1 MIKKKFIPLVIG
13 VASLTAVT
21 FLLYNHFKPCADENK
36 SKQETNKE
44 EEDDVNKKEEKKHD

>member
-1 MIKKKFIPLVIG
+1 MIKKNFIPLVIG

-36 SKQETNKE
+36 PKKETNNE
-44 EEDDVNKKEEKKHD
+44 EEDVNKNEEKKHD